1 MNNSGLR
8 FFKLKLMMPLLT
20 LMVSACAVELKEGA
34 DIVQLIYVQPKKEVC
49 QFIGQTSASDGGM
62 VSGDFMSDAD
72 IHKGTANQMKNKAY
86 AMGGNLVYIHQQ
98 FDENAQ
104 LTSTKT
110 KQTMMGFVYHCDGL
124 KQVPSKDALE
134 KAQ

>member
-1 MNNSGLR
+1 MAGWFQVILC
-8 FFKLKLMMPLLT
+8 P
-20 LMVSACAVELKEGA
+20 
-34 DIVQLIYVQPKKEVC
+34 
-49 QFIGQTSASDGGM
+49 
-62 VSGDFMSDAD
+62 DAD

-110 KQTMMGFVYHCDGL
+110 KQTMMGFVYHCDSL
-124 KQVPSKDALE
+124 KQVPSKDTLE